1 MKLRNK
7 IAAITAAAMLAFTG
21 VGFAA
26 WTFTKSVEADLT
38 GITGKVTAAIEA
50 NELKVQDGNG
60 NDVAG
65 LYLICDAPSGQT
77 DLVAG
82 NGIYW
87 STEADGKDDLGAKSE
102 ITALTL
108 IGSVTEDDND
118 IADIAKYVGHFE
130 MTSVAATTGTWVNI
144 AAASLDTT
152 VESTSKNADVE
163 YVWNLPALSYASV
176 PASVEEVNSLETE
189 VNALNLTFSFS
200 FNVESVIAA

>member
-26 WTFTKSVEADLT
+26 WTFTKSVDSEIDS
-38 GITGKVTAAIEA
+38 ITGKVTAAIEA
-50 NELKVQDGNG
+50 KELKVQDGSG
-60 NDVAG
+60 NDVTG
-65 LYLICDAPSGQT
+65 LYLICDAPAGQAG
-77 DLVAG
+77 LVAA

-87 STEADGKDDLGAKSE
+87 STEADGKDGSGNKSE
-102 ITALTL
+102 ITSLTL
-108 IGSVTEDDND
+108 IGSVTEDDNN

-152 VESTSKNADVE
+152 VTSTSKDADVE
-163 YVWNLPALSYASV
+163 YVWNLPAPSYAVVPTSV
-176 PASVEEVNSLETE
+176 AEVNSLETE
-189 VNALNLTFSFS
+189 VNALDLTFSFS
-200 FNVESVIAA
+200 FNVQSVVNA